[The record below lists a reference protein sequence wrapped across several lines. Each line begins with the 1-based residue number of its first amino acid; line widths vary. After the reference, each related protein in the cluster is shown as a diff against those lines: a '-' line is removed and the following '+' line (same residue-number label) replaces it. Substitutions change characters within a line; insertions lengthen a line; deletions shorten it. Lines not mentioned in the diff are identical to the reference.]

1 MTPIQLSDRLQ
12 AVADMVRPNSYFAD
26 IGTDHGYLPIYLVQ
40 HQRVMR
46 AVAADVNPKPLE
58 QARRAIRKHGLT
70 EQIATVLSDGLTAV
84 DPAVEDIAV
93 AGMGGELIGA
103 ILSRTNWICDDR
115 KRLLLQPMTQD
126 DYLRRYLAER
136 GFRVAQERY
145 VQEGRH
151 LYVIIEACYDGVERM
166 ISDCEAMIGQ
176 AGESAEPVAGKYLQ
190 KKVQKLDR
198 IVDGL
203 TRAGR
208 IDEAKRQQDILEQM
222 QASLTK

>member
-12 AVADMVRPNSYFAD
+12 TVADMVRPNSYFAD

-70 EQIATVLSDGLTAV
+70 EQITTVLSDGLTAV

-103 ILSRTNWICDDR
+103 ILSRTNWIRDER

-126 DYLRRYLAER
+126 DYLRRYLADQ
-136 GFRVAQERY
+136 GFWVTQERY
-145 VQEGRH
+145 AQEGRH
-151 LYVIIEACYDGVERM
+151 LYVIIEARYDGVART
-166 ISDCEAMIGQ
+166 IADCEAMIGQ
-176 AGESAEPVAGKYLQ
+176 AGESTDPIARQYLQ
-190 KKVQKLDR
+190 KKAQKLSR

-203 TRAGR
+203 TRSGR
-208 IDEAKRQQDILEQM
+208 IDEAKRQRDILEQI
-222 QASLTK
+222 QAYLTQ